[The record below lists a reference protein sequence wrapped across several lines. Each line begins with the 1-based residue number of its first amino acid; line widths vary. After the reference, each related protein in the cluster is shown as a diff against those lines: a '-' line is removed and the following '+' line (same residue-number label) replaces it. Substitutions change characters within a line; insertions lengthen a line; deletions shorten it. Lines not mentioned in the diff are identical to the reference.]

1 LRHEKLTISEPNPN
15 RADTRPMKL
24 KNRNQTTASDAEP
37 GPNHRVYYKR
47 LFRRFVSLTIV
58 CSLLPLLVVGWVI
71 NIHYTR
77 FARERMISAFHNE
90 VDHHR
95 KIIELFLKEQSAK
108 LQLIAR
114 THALSDLVSQANL
127 SRIFDLMNQ
136 EGWSITDLGVIGS
149 DGSHLAYVGPYDL
162 IDKNYSQTLWF
173 QKVMK
178 DDLYISDMFMGFRKE
193 PHFIIAVTGSR
204 NGDKWILR
212 ATVDTEAF
220 RSLVENVQ
228 IGQTGEVYLLN
239 EEGVYQ
245 TASRFGGKIME
256 KADFSP
262 TGIHEGIHTKIV
274 GPQKQGDRETP
285 RQVVGLAWLEE
296 PRWLLVVKQDFSE
309 TFNEVNHAN
318 RAMLLFLHVSA
329 ASILLVSVLV
339 SRHMISVIKK
349 RDMEVEHLNRQLIQT
364 SKLASIGQLSAGVA
378 HEINNPLAIIL
389 TERQILLDA
398 YQNEPN
404 LPEGFRDQLLPSL
417 DQIDIQI
424 QRCKQITTN
433 LLRFSRRTE
442 SVIETVD
449 LNRFVMEVVELM
461 EREARSSGIKFFVD
475 LDENLPP
482 LMSDPSQLQQ
492 VFLNLLTNAIDA
504 HHGKPYGSVTIA
516 TSVNRE
522 GPAEAPGIWLKIA
535 DTGCGISPE
544 NLDKIFDPFF
554 TTKPVGKGTGLGLS
568 ICLSII
574 KRLGGEI
581 LVESKPHRGTEFR
594 IFLPQR
600 PPAELLRQMNETPK
614 LRPIT

>member
-1 LRHEKLTISEPNPN
+1 MAPKNH
-15 RADTRPMKL
+15 TRT
-24 KNRNQTTASDAEP
+24 NAADAEP
-37 GPNHRVYYKR
+37 GNNLRAYYKR
-47 LFRRFVSLTIV
+47 LFRRFVTLTIV

-95 KIIELFLKEQSAK
+95 RIIELFLKEQSAK

-114 THALSDLVSQANL
+114 THALSDLISQPDL
-127 SRIFDLMNQ
+127 SRIFDLMNL
-136 EGWSITDLGVIGS
+136 EDWSITDLGVIGS

-173 QKVMK
+173 QKVMENN
-178 DDLYISDMFMGFRKE
+178 LYISDMFMGFRKE

-228 IGQTGEVYLLN
+228 IGKTGEVYLLN

-256 KADFSP
+256 KADFPP
-262 TGIHEGIHTKIV
+262 TDIHEGIHTKIV
-274 GPQKQGDRETP
+274 EPQKQGNQDTP

-309 TFNEVNHAN
+309 AFNDVNHAN
-318 RAMLLFLHVSA
+318 WAMLLFLHVSA
-329 ASILLVSVLV
+329 ASILLVSILI

-349 RDMEVEHLNRQLIQT
+349 RDVEAESLNRQLTQA

-389 TERQILLDA
+389 TERQLLLDA
-398 YQNEPN
+398 HEAEPN
-404 LPEGFRDQLLPSL
+404 LPEEFRDQLLDSL
-417 DQIDIQI
+417 NQIDIQI
-424 QRCKQITTN
+424 QRCKRITTN

-449 LNRFVMEVVELM
+449 LNRFVKEVVELM
-461 EREARSSGIKFFVD
+461 EREAQASGIKFFMN
-475 LDENLPP
+475 LDEKLPP

-504 HHGKPYGSVTIA
+504 HDGKSYGSVTIT
-516 TSVNRE
+516 TSVNGE
-522 GPAEAPGIWLKIA
+522 GPSEAPGIWLTIA

-544 NLDKIFDPFF
+544 NLDRIFDPFF
-554 TTKPVGKGTGLGLS
+554 TTKPVGRGTGLGLS
-568 ICLSII
+568 ICFSIVR
-574 KRLGGEI
+574 RLGGEI
-581 LVESKPHRGTEFR
+581 FVESKPHRGTEFR
-594 IFLPQR
+594 IFIPQR
-600 PPAELLRQMNETPK
+600 PPAELLQQMNDAPK
-614 LRPIT
+614 LRPRT

>member
-1 LRHEKLTISEPNPN
+1 LPRETPAGSQSNLR
-15 RADTRPMKL
+15 RADTTPMKL
-24 KNRNQTTASDAEP
+24 KNQTQKTASDAEP
-37 GPNHRVYYKR
+37 GNNLRTYYKR

-58 CSLLPLLVVGWVI
+58 CSLLPLLIVGWVI
-71 NIHYTR
+71 NSHYTG

-95 KIIELFLKEQSAK
+95 RIIELFLKEQSAK

-114 THALSDLVSQANL
+114 THALSELTSQSNL
-127 SRIFDLMNQ
+127 SRIFDLMNM
-136 EGWSITDLGVIGS
+136 EDWSITDLGVIGA

-162 IDKNYSQTLWF
+162 IDKNYSQALWF
-173 QKVMK
+173 QKVMENN
-178 DDLYISDMFMGFRKE
+178 LYISDMFMGFRKE

-228 IGQTGEVYLLN
+228 IGKTGEVYLLS
-239 EEGVYQ
+239 EEGVFQ

-256 KADFSP
+256 KADFPP

-274 GPQKQGDRETP
+274 EPQKQGNQDSP

-309 TFNEVNHAN
+309 AFNDVNHAN
-318 RAMLLFLHVSA
+318 WAMLLFLHLSA
-329 ASILLVSVLV
+329 ASILLVSVLI
-339 SRHMISVIKK
+339 SRHMISVVKK
-349 RDMEVEHLNRQLIQT
+349 RDVEAESLNRQLTQA

-389 TERQILLDA
+389 TERQLLLDA
-398 YQNEPN
+398 YQNESN
-404 LPEGFRDQLLPSL
+404 LSEGFRGQLLDSL
-417 DQIDIQI
+417 GQIDIQI
-424 QRCKQITTN
+424 QRCKRITTN

-449 LNRFVMEVVELM
+449 LNRFVKEVVELM
-461 EREARSSGIKFFVD
+461 EREAQASGIKFFMD
-475 LDENLPP
+475 LDEKLPP

-504 HHGKPYGSVTIA
+504 HDGKSYGSVTI
-516 TSVNRE
+516 TTGINGE
-522 GPAEAPGIWLKIA
+522 GPGKGPGVWLTIA
-535 DTGCGISPE
+535 DSGCGISPE
-544 NLDKIFDPFF
+544 NLDRIFDPFF

-568 ICLSII
+568 ICFSIV

-581 LVESKPHRGTEFR
+581 FVESRPHRGTEFR

-600 PPAELLRQMNETPK
+600 PPAELLQQMNEAPK
-614 LRPIT
+614 LRPRA